1 MSRLTRK
8 TAIISGGTS
17 GMGAAHARAF
27 AAEGARVAVFDI
39 SAGELLEL
47 RSDIGDSRLLFIQ
60 GDVTSSRDW
69 DRAVDAT
76 LERFGHLDILVNNAG
91 IAAAHRLESVSVA
104 EYRRVLD
111 INQVGVF
118 LGMRAVVPAMR
129 AAGAGS
135 IVNISST
142 SGLVGF
148 EDNFAYV
155 AAKWAVRG
163 MTRAAALEL
172 ARDSIRVNTVC
183 PGETDT
189 PLLRADPTA
198 IPPEHSRFGRW
209 ARPAEV
215 SEAVVFLASDDASYI
230 SGTDVIVDATYTA
243 A

>member
-1 MSRLTRK
+1 VNRLEGRV
-8 TAIISGGTS
+8 AIVSGGAS
-17 GMGAAHARAF
+17 GMGATHARAC
-27 AAEGARVAVFDI
+27 AAEGARVVVFDVSEGD
-39 SAGELLEL
+39 SAAL
-47 RSDIGDSRLLFIQ
+47 RRDIGDTRLQFVR
-60 GDVTSSRDW
+60 GDVSSSADW
-69 DRAVDAT
+69 ERVVGAT
-76 LERFGHLDILVNNAG
+76 LEHFGSLDILVNNAG
-91 IAAAHRLESVSVA
+91 IAAAQRLESVSEA

-118 LGMRAVVPAMR
+118 LGMQAVVPAMR

-172 ARDSIRVNTVC
+172 ARHGIRVNTVC

-189 PLLRADPTA
+189 PLLRSDPTA
-198 IPPEHSRFGRW
+198 IPPEQSRFGRW
-209 ARPAEV
+209 ARPEEV
-215 SEAVVFLASDDASYI
+215 SAAVIFLASDEASYV
-230 SGTDVIVDATYTA
+230 SGSDVIVDAAYTA